1 MGPGKPR
8 RRQRY
13 LARAAFAGAAALP
26 LVAAGTTYT
35 YIGASGTDWATGF
48 DWSPTGPPGAGATVN
63 IIEASATPMF
73 PVSYDYNYSS
83 FATGISSLTLDS
95 STTFEVQFNQDTPSK
110 NLFDGTEYV
119 GFNGTAV
126 HLQSASSNNISGT
139 LYLGYNATAHGG
151 YGMSGTGGV
160 GPETLTANQIVVGNL
175 GTGHFDLFGGTLT
188 AGNGSNV
195 AEQIGFANSGGF
207 VQAGGTNQVNGGVV
221 LGGAATGTGSYILNG
236 GNLTIS
242 IDMGVGDTGVGTF
255 NQTAGTCSVSQVLF
269 VGTNGG
275 STGTFTLGGAGLL
288 SAGFEDVGD
297 DGKGT
302 FNQAG
307 GVHSITAN
315 LAVGVN
321 PGSSGTFNLSGGSL
335 GAAGEIIGVQNAA
348 PDTALFAQTGGT
360 NTIAGNGNLL
370 IAQMPGSVGSY
381 TIDTS
386 AGPSM
391 LTAGSIIV
399 GYNGSGSFTHTA
411 GSVTIANRLTLGYLG
426 GSHGTYTLAGGTL
439 TAGSAGPE
447 MINELI
453 GFGGTGTFVQ
463 SGGTHQVKGDTH
475 LGGGVTGNGTYT
487 LSGGQFTVNGNISV
501 GDAGTGTFNHTGGAL
516 SVFQGLLVASN
527 AGSIGTYYLSGPSTG
542 AGASTV
548 SAFFAS
554 IGNAGKGAFNQT
566 GGSMTSNSQVE
577 VGVLPGS
584 TGAYTMDAST
594 GASTLTTFLLFVG
607 HKGAGT
613 FVQNAGSVN
622 VGTSLAVGISPG
634 ATGAYTLAGSAGTIT
649 TPLMFVGAE
658 GGAGLFVQTAGS
670 VAVNGLLTV
679 GNFPG
684 STGTYSLAGGTLT
697 STSVAT
703 SIPEVIGYSGTGRM
717 NQTGGT
723 NQVTGDVRI
732 AANAGGTGT
741 YNLSGG
747 LFNIN
752 GNIGIGHA
760 AAGTLN
766 QTGGTLA
773 VSAGLYVG
781 STPGAIGTFDLG
793 AGTVTAASEFVGADG
808 DGTVN
813 QSGGTNTASNSVT
826 VQSGAGVGIYNL
838 SGTGVLTANGTG
850 LLNSG
855 TFNLLGGTVNGA
867 GPLVN
872 QALMTGNGTIAGT
885 GGFANNA
892 VFNQRPGTL
901 TIANTGGDTNTGTMN
916 LAAGQSF
923 VLSGITLANTGV
935 VNLNGALVSGSG
947 TLANNAGGTVA
958 GFGNLASTGF
968 TNAAGATLVAQGG
981 NLQIANPFTNNGQIT
996 VTPGAVLGGGA
1007 ITNAAAIQGAGT
1019 ITSNIN
1025 NTTGALEPV
1034 GGTLTLAGTISNS
1047 PQGVIT
1053 TAGGSK
1059 LVLTAGLATNAATI
1073 ELAGGV
1079 IDNNGHA
1086 LSNTGTIDGY
1096 GVLRTGG
1103 LTNNGSITF
1112 AGGSTTL
1119 DDDLTNS
1126 AGKTVAIT
1134 NTPALFTGN
1143 VTNAGTIKTTKT
1155 SLTILGTYT
1164 GQTGGTFN
1172 SDPADNY
1179 FNSNVSTQSGSAIVG
1194 GAGNRFFL
1202 SGGTFTNAGTY
1213 NVAGTLQT
1221 SDPIVNSGSFTQTG
1235 TVLAS
1240 ANFTNSGTTTIGGS
1254 QTWSAGTTFTNTGG
1268 AATFNSDAGAAGP
1281 ALGFN
1286 ITGGSVI
1293 FASTQHLSGLTLG
1306 GGTADLRNNT
1316 ILLSYSGPS
1325 PAAAI
1330 GAAVAAG
1337 SLFSSLA
1344 DANHSVGFADSA
1356 DQVVAGLP
1364 ANTVEVKYTVP
1375 GDANLDGVVDFSD
1388 LVILARNY
1396 GRKTAHWDQG
1406 DFNYDGSVG
1415 FDDLVTLA
1423 RHYSQKLTP
1432 ADLASFDPS
1441 FRSEVLAAFV
1451 TVPEPASVVVPICG
1465 VLVAMRRR
1473 RSCHSESP
1481 CRMKLSGTANAGVI
1495 TVG

>member
-1 MGPGKPR
+1 MGSGKSR
-8 RRQRY
+8 RRQRF
-13 LARAAFAGAAALP
+13 LARAAFAAASACPPVAFAGIYGYVGAN
-26 LVAAGTTYT
+26 G
-35 YIGASGTDWATGF
+35 GDWATASN
-48 DWSPTGPPGAGATVN
+48 WSPAGPPPAGADVDIIQGPAAPSMFTVN
-63 IIEASATPMF
+63 F
-73 PVSYDYNYSS
+73 DYGGYSS
-83 FATGISSLTLDS
+83 FATGISSLQIDS
-95 STTFEVQFNQDTPSK
+95 LASGEVQFNQAIASK
-110 NLFDGTEYV
+110 NLFDGNEFV
-119 GFNGTAV
+119 GVNGFAV
-126 HLQSASSNNISGT
+126 HIQSASSNTISGT
-139 LYLGYNATAHGG
+139 LYLGYNATAHGF
-151 YGMSGTGGV
+151 YGMSGTGGI

-175 GTGHFDLFGGTLT
+175 GLGHVDLFGGTLT
-188 AGNGSNV
+188 AGNGSNI
-195 AEQIGFANSGGF
+195 AEQIGLSGTGQF
-207 VQAGGTNQVNGGVV
+207 VQEGGTNRSNGDVR
-221 LGGAATGTGSYILNG
+221 LAGAAAGNAFYDLNG
-236 GNLTIS
+236 GNFNIS
-242 IDMGVGDTGVGTF
+242 GSIGVGDTGVGIF
-255 NQTAGTCSVSQVLF
+255 NQTAGTLSVSNGLF
-269 VGTNGG
+269 VGSNAG
-275 STGTFTLGGAGLL
+275 STGTVTLGGPGILT
-288 SAGFEDVGD
+288 AGFENIGNS
-297 DGKGT
+297 GKGT
-302 FNQAG
+302 FSQSGAVNNISGAL
-307 GVHSITAN
+307 T
-315 LAVGVN
+315 VGVN
-321 PGSSGTFNLSGGSL
+321 AGSSGTYKLSGGML
-335 GAAGEIIGVQNAA
+335 NAANENIGVHTASG
-348 PDTALFAQTGGT
+348 DTALFAQTGGT
-360 NTIAGNGNLL
+360 NAVSGNCYIGTG
-370 IAQMPGSVGSY
+370 IGSAGSY
-381 TIDTS
+381 TIDNS
-386 AGPSM
+386 NAPSTF
-391 LTAGSIIV
+391 TAGALDV
-399 GYNGSGSFTHTA
+399 GLFGSGNFTHNA
-411 GSVTIANRLTLGYLG
+411 GSVTANSLTVASVE
-426 GSHGTYTLAGGTL
+426 GSNGTYTLAGGTL
-439 TAGSAGPE
+439 TVGTGSGVTE
-447 MINELI
+447 QI
-453 GFGGTGTFVQ
+453 GFFGDGAFAQ

-475 LGGGVTGNGTYT
+475 LGGGVTGNGAYT

-501 GDAGTGTFNHTGGAL
+501 GDTGAGTFNHTGGAL
-516 SVFQGLLVASN
+516 SVSQGLLVASN
-527 AGSIGTYYLSGPSTG
+527 AGSIGTYNLSGPSSGT
-542 AGASTV
+542 GASTV

-554 IGNAGKGAFNQT
+554 IGNAGKGTFNQT
-566 GGSMTSNSQVE
+566 GGSMLSNSQVE
-577 VGVLPGS
+577 VGVMPGS
-584 TGAYTMDAST
+584 TGAYSMDAST

-607 HKGAGT
+607 HEGAGT

-622 VGTSLAVGISPG
+622 VKTSLAVGISPG
-634 ATGAYTLAGSAGTIT
+634 STGTYTLAGSAGTIT
-649 TPLMFVGAE
+649 TPLMSIGSE
-658 GGAGLFVQTAGS
+658 GGTGSFVQNAGS
-670 VAVNGLLTV
+670 VGVNELLVV

-684 STGTYSLAGGTLT
+684 STGTYTLTGGALT
-697 STSVAT
+697 STTSVAM

-717 NQTGGT
+717 IQTGGT
-723 NQVTGDVRI
+723 NQVTGDVQI
-732 AANAGGTGT
+732 AANSGGTGT

-747 LFNIN
+747 QFTVN

-808 DGTVN
+808 NGTVN

-838 SGTGVLTANGTG
+838 SGTGVLTASGTG
-850 LLNSG
+850 LLNLG
-855 TFNLLGGTVNGA
+855 TFNLLGGTVNGS

-872 QALMTGNGTIAGT
+872 QALMTGNGTIGGT
-885 GGFANNA
+885 GGFTNNA

-901 TIANTGGDTNTGTMN
+901 TLSNTGGDTNTGTMN

-947 TLANNAGGTVA
+947 TLANNAGGAVA
-958 GFGNLASTGF
+958 GFGNLGSTGF

-1019 ITSNIN
+1019 INSNIN
-1025 NTTGALEPV
+1025 NTAGVIEPV

-1079 IDNNGHA
+1079 VDNNGHP
-1086 LSNTGTIDGY
+1086 LSNTGIIDGY

-1112 AGGSTTL
+1112 AGGATTL
-1119 DDDLTNS
+1119 DGDLTNS

-1164 GQTGGTFN
+1164 GQSGGVFN

-1202 SGGTFTNAGTY
+1202 SGGTFNNAGTY

-1235 TVLAS
+1235 TLLAF
-1240 ANFTNSGTTTIGGS
+1240 ANFTNGGTSTIGGS
-1254 QTWSAGTTFTNTGG
+1254 QTWSAGATFTNSGG
-1268 AATFNSDAGAAGP
+1268 SATFNSDAGVAGP
-1281 ALGFN
+1281 ALSFN
-1286 ITGGSVI
+1286 ITGGSVV

-1316 ILLSYSGPS
+1316 IFLSYGGSS
-1325 PAAAI
+1325 PAAAV
-1330 GAAVAAG
+1330 GAALASG

-1344 DANHSVGFADSA
+1344 DANHTVGFADSA

-1364 ANTVEVKYTVP
+1364 ANTVEVRFAIP
-1375 GDANLDGVVDFSD
+1375 GDADLDGVVDFSD

-1441 FRSEVLAAFV
+1441 FRSEILASFA
-1451 TVPEPASVVVPICG
+1451 TVPEPGSIAVPVCG
-1465 VLVAMRRR
+1465 VLLAMRRR
-1473 RSCHSESP
+1473 RSCHSDRP